1 MNPQAVSARLCI
13 ALVASTLIVACAGSP
28 TSSSLP
34 ASYAVNASQI
44 APNTAKTPFVYVAS
58 QGGSSGAVYAFNP
71 NGAAKPLETIVTGIS
86 EPMGI
91 ALDGSGALYVANSG
105 NNTVTV
111 YAPGTT
117 SPSKT
122 FTNGLSVP
130 QGVAVGSD
138 GTTYVANE
146 GSYPSAGSGSVV
158 EYPSGTNAPST
169 TLTLPGYDAF
179 ATALDAS
186 NNLYVSWFSI
196 SDFSIKIYRYAHG
209 SKQGTDLKLDLAAG
223 SFPAYGLTFDKAGD
237 LVLAYENLNHGP
249 PKYIGIFPPGS
260 KKPSRKIQE
269 AGLLDIVM
277 GMAFN
282 PQNTRFFVAAV
293 NDNDWM
299 KLTYPHITP
308 RSLVV
313 VAQPTGLA
321 YWPGT

>member
-1 MNPQAVSARLCI
+1 MNPQAVSVRLCI
-13 ALVASTLIVACAGSP
+13 AVVASTLVVACAGSP
-28 TSSSLP
+28 TSSSIP
-34 ASYAVNASQI
+34 ASYAVTNSHL
-44 APNTAKTPFVYVAS
+44 APNAVKAPLVYVAS

-71 NGAAKPLETIVTGIS
+71 NGATKPLETILAGIS

-91 ALDGSGALYVANSG
+91 SLDSAGTLYVANSG
-105 NNTVTV
+105 NNTVTA
-111 YAPGTT
+111 YLPGTT

-122 FTNGLSVP
+122 LTDGISAP
-130 QGVAVGSD
+130 QSVAVGSD
-138 GTTYVANE
+138 GTVYVANE
-146 GSYPSAGSGSVV
+146 GTDPSAGSGTLT
-158 EYPSGTNAPST
+158 EYPNGTNSPST
-169 TLTLPGYDAF
+169 TLSLPGYDAF

-196 SDFSIKIYRYAHG
+196 SDYSIKIYRYASG
-209 SKQGTDLKLDLAAG
+209 SKQGTDLKLDLEPG

-237 LVLAYENLNHGP
+237 LLLAYENLTHGP
-249 PKYIGIFPPGS
+249 PKYIGVFPPGA

-277 GMAFN
+277 GIAFN
-282 PQNTRFFVAAV
+282 PQNSRLFVAAV

-299 KLTYPHITP
+299 KLTYPRITP

-321 YWPGT
+321 YWPGK